1 MESRGLGRYSLS
13 FGLSL
18 AVTSVLNALLVVI
31 KELNE
36 GTVLAWM
43 KQATGHHWVTHG
55 VFNLVV
61 FVLLGFLFAAMSRG
75 PTTKE
80 AFGNLTG
87 IVVGTVLASASTIAG
102 FFLVVS

>member
-1 MESRGLGRYSLS
+1 LS

-18 AVTSVLNALLVVI
+18 AVTSVLSALLVVI

-61 FVLLGFLFAAMSRG
+61 FVVLGFLFAAMNRG
-75 PTTKE
+75 PATKE
-80 AFGNLTG
+80 TFGNLTG
-87 IVVGTVLASASTIAG
+87 VVVGTVLASASIIAG
-102 FFLVVS
+102 FFMVMS

>member
-1 MESRGLGRYSLS
+1 MESKGLGKYSLS

-18 AVTSVLNALLVVI
+18 AVTSVLSALLVVI

-55 VFNLVV
+55 VFNLVA
-61 FVLLGFLFAAMSRG
+61 FVVLGFLFAAMSRS
-75 PTTKE
+75 PATKE
-80 AFGNLTG
+80 PFGNLTG
-87 IVVGTVLASASTIAG
+87 VVVGTVLASASIIAG